1 MQAQFA
7 KNRAKMP
14 LLSEISGLP
23 GARNGP
29 QGTTAGRYARSLHR
43 SLVVQQ
49 HSPNHRA
56 RSTKLEQGG
65 VVRVRAV
72 SLPGILVIAALGFS
86 VDGLP
91 QTAVTVEGD
100 ALDGDLWRV
109 LRDAWTD

>member
-1 MQAQFA
+1 M
-7 KNRAKMP
+7 
-14 LLSEISGLP
+14 
-23 GARNGP
+23 
-29 QGTTAGRYARSLHR
+29 
-43 SLVVQQ
+43 
-49 HSPNHRA
+49 
-56 RSTKLEQGG
+56 
-65 VVRVRAV
+65 RAV